1 MESNE
6 KHTTDPQQDEINGNF
21 LKKPFEEVFG
31 STKEGQKSEEEIK
44 QERPLKE
51 AEKGAESEKKMDQ

>member
-6 KHTTDPQQDEINGNF
+6 KHVTDPQQDEINGNF

-31 STKEGQKSEEEIK
+31 KTKEGQPTEEEIK
-44 QERPLKE
+44 EERPLKE
-51 AEKGAESEKKMDQ
+51 AEKGAEQK